1 MDSFWITGNIIHYS
15 LTKSKRVIRSVLVS
29 KIYRIVLEVNI
40 AYAIST
46 SLNIIIEELRLL
58 KIKTIVCIDLYSLYK
73 CLVKLRII
81 KEKHLIINIIVL

>member
-1 MDSFWITGNIIHYS
+1 M
-15 LTKSKRVIRSVLVS
+15 RSVLAS
-29 KIYRIVLEVNI
+29 KIYRIVLGVNI

-58 KIKTIVCIDLYSLYK
+58 KIKTIIYIDLYSLYK

-81 KEKHLIINIIVL
+81 KEKRLIINIIVL